1 MKKRKSIE
9 SPKHRREMDSNPSFK
24 ERWNALNRVSIEKTK
39 ADKSLFSFKKE
50 IEHSHVFDIPSHFD
64 QELLKESDMAQF
76 KYLSTEMMLELHET
90 QERLSQI
97 GDLSVIRRKIRLD
110 LAKTKN
116 YNQNIYYHA
125 TGGIGETGVGEG
137 LYLGKDKKALDNFY
151 NCDGTE
157 GEIIKYIG
165 SPKWLNLTNYSD
177 FETFEQE
184 AISCNGR
191 RLNNEH
197 LKLYTLSKGF
207 EELDIMIPLQ
217 QEKNSYCSEKP
228 RCEWLTT
235 QLRDPKLESEKK
247 NFNCYSKQQGKLIT
261 NKSEEIY
268 EKSSCL

>member
-9 SPKHRREMDSNPSFK
+9 SPKHRREMYSNPSFK
-24 ERWNALNRVSIEKTK
+24 EKWNALDRVSIEKIK
-39 ADKSLFSFKKE
+39 ADKSPFSFKNE
-50 IEHSHVFDIPSHFD
+50 VDHSHVFDMPSHFD

-116 YNQNIYYHA
+116 YKQNIYYHA

-165 SPKWLNLTNYSD
+165 SPKWVNLTNYSD

-197 LKLYTLSKGF
+197 LKLYALSKGF
-207 EELDIMIPLQ
+207 DGIRYYDPIATGEEFVLFRKTMVRMADYAIKRPKIRERKEELQLLFKTAGKINYQ
-217 QEKNSYCSEKP
+217 QV
-228 RCEWLTT
+228 
-235 QLRDPKLESEKK
+235 
-247 NFNCYSKQQGKLIT
+247 
-261 NKSEEIY
+261 
-268 EKSSCL
+268 